1 MSEPSV
7 RFQYFQHQLNARKD
21 EKLRKLLIK
30 EGWAG
35 VGLFWGLLEDLG
47 LEKSHRLECDYET
60 LSFDMHAPAELIKR
74 VVENYGLFRVNKGYF
89 TSIKL
94 NEFMEAVEEK
104 YQRRAEAGKKGGKA
118 KAMLKQTD
126 SNATAMPEQCQ
137 PLKED
142 KIREEEKREDN
153 NTCLSPSPDV
163 EAENKHD
170 AVASNGDAATTEEFN
185 FSEQVSDREYLA
197 ITRQYM
203 LKYAAAPTQFTDRL
217 IALMAPDKWIARGGT
232 DFLHQKHAAADLFIK
247 VEAPDK
253 YAHRG
258 NGQCT
263 KQERQMIDTWLGM
276 LQEARIFD
284 REVIDKFRGFSHDE
298 ANNQVILTVAD
309 EPAAHYIE
317 NNYVQALAPVLRR
330 RYGQKVGLQYNLLA
344 KEEK

>member
-60 LSFDMHAPAELIKR
+60 LSFDMHAPAELIQR

-217 IALMAPDKWIARGGT
+217 IALMAPDKWMARGGT
-232 DFLHQKHAAADLFIK
+232 DFIHQKENAAELFIK
-247 VEAPDK
+247 VDAPEK
-253 YAHRG
+253 YKHRG

-263 KQERQMIDTWLGM
+263 KQERQMVDVWLGM
-276 LQEARIFD
+276 LREARIFD
-284 REVIDKFRGFSHDE
+284 RDALNMFRGCNYDE
-298 ANNQVILTVAD
+298 PSNTFILTVAD
-309 EPAAHYIE
+309 EPSARYFEAHH
-317 NNYVQALAPVLRR
+317 VQSLAPVLRR
-330 RYGQKVGLQYNLLA
+330 LYGQKVGLQYNLLA

>member
-60 LSFDMHAPAELIKR
+60 LSFDMHAPADLIKR

-217 IALMAPDKWIARGGT
+217 IALMAPDKWIGSRGT
-232 DFLHQKHAAADLFIK
+232 DFSQQKENAAMMVQVDL
-247 VEAPDK
+247 PSK
-253 YAHRG
+253 YRSGRG
-258 NGQCT
+258 GQCT
-263 KQERQMIDTWLGM
+263 KQERQMVDVWLGL

-284 REVIDKFRGFSHDE
+284 RDALNMFRGCNYDE
-298 ANNQVILTVAD
+298 PSNTFILTVAD
-309 EPAAHYIE
+309 EQSARYFEAHH
-317 NNYVQALAPVLRR
+317 VQALAPVLRR
-330 RYGQKVGLQYNLLA
+330 LYGQKVGLQYNLLA